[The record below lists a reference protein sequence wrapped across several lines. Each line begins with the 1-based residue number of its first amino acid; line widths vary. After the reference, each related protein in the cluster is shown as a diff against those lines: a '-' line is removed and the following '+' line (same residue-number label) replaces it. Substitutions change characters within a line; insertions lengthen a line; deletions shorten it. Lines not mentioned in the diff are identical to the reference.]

1 MIRWSSVGEEAR
13 PQCHILRRAWMR
25 VEGEGWSSG
34 LRCAWLRCLQKDVVL
49 EIEPLSIIRIVG
61 VPNVLS
67 GNEPN

>member
-1 MIRWSSVGEEAR
+1 
-13 PQCHILRRAWMR
+13 MR